1 MEQPYK
7 LKLFNIMEITISK
20 NEGKMVAKL
29 QGRLDTLCAP
39 ECEHALSPMRDNA
52 ANDNVIDCSALE
64 YISSS
69 GLRIFLG
76 LLKEIKAQGGTLTLR
91 HVNNEIRNIFTIT
104 GFHKL
109 FTIQD

>member
-1 MEQPYK
+1 
-7 LKLFNIMEITISK
+7 MEITINDLGDQIIATLK
-20 NEGKMVAKL
+20 
-29 QGRLDTLCAP
+29 GRLDTLSATECAP
-39 ECEHALSPMRDNA
+39 QLDPLHQNAHKAVTLECEQ
-52 ANDNVIDCSALE
+52 LE

-69 GLRIFLG
+69 GLRIFLSI
-76 LLKEIKAQGGTLTLR
+76 LKDVKAKGGSLVLR

>member
-1 MEQPYK
+1 
-7 LKLFNIMEITISK
+7 MEIEITNDGK
-20 NEGKMVAKL
+20 NVTAIL
-29 QGRLDTLCAP
+29 SGRLDTLQAT
-39 ECEHALSPMRDNA
+39 ECETKLVPVHENA
-52 ANDNVIDCSALE
+52 DKDIVLECGALE

-69 GLRIFLG
+69 GLRIFLSI
-76 LLKEIKAQGGTLTLR
+76 LKDVKAKGGTLVLR